1 MFIRTTGL
9 LPGFLQILED
19 FPANGHVDKPYV
31 LEQIILTTQVF
42 LPAGRLHGSIGFCF
56 LPHGNRRFF
65 TKLRIFCGC
74 LPGIFQVNMLKSIAA
89 FKCTLHIMLKTVLCS
104 TGKSSEASCI
114 FKVILPADA
123 LSWGKSVCFFPPLL
137 AGVDVDI

>member
-1 MFIRTTGL
+1 MVICTTGL
-9 LPGFLQILED
+9 LPDFLQILED
-19 FPANGHVDKPYV
+19 LLANGHVDKPYV

-42 LPAGRLHGSIGFCF
+42 LPAGGLHGSTGFCF

-65 TKLRIFCGC
+65 NKPRIFCDC
-74 LPGIFQVNMLKSIAA
+74 LPGTFQVNVLKSTVA
-89 FKCTLHIMLKTVLCS
+89 FKCTLRTMLRTVLCS
-104 TGKSSEASCI
+104 TGKSSEASCL

-123 LSWGKSVCFFPPLL
+123 LSWGKNGFFSLL